1 MRGWTGPEMKVHTS
15 RMEESTMRLN
25 MLVAALAALLCTGP
39 ILRAA
44 SAEIAREVEKPA
56 IVLVHGAFADGSS
69 WSKVIKMLQAKG
81 YTVVAVQNPLSSL
94 AADVAATE
102 HVINQQT
109 RPVVLV
115 GHSWAGVVITQ
126 AGNNPKVKA
135 LVYVGAFAPD
145 SGQSIADVTAGLP
158 PPPWASTVI
167 KDEAG
172 NQTLPAA
179 TISHDFAQDLPPD
192 EQGVVAATQ
201 GPWFE
206 GAAADKVTKAA
217 WHDKPSWWVLGTKD
231 HMIDPSLQ
239 EKMAAAIKAQ
249 VTRVPTSHVA
259 MLADPKAVTAVI
271 LAAAE
276 NAQSSASKP
285 ALTNG
290 HIARFQH

>member
-1 MRGWTGPEMKVHTS
+1 
-15 RMEESTMRLN
+15 
-25 MLVAALAALLCTGP
+25 
-39 ILRAA
+39 
-44 SAEIAREVEKPA
+44 PA

-69 WSKVIKMLQAKG
+69 WSKVIALLQAKG
-81 YTVVAVQNPLSSL
+81 YPVVAVQNPLSSL
-94 AADVAATE
+94 ADDVVKTE
-102 HVINQQT
+102 RVINQQT

-135 LVYVGAFAPD
+135 LVYVDAFAPD

-158 PPPWASTVI
+158 PAPWSSTLI

-172 NQTLPAA
+172 YLTLPAPTVA
-179 TISHDFAQDLPPD
+179 HDFAQDLPPA

-206 GAAADKVTKAA
+206 GAAADKVTKAS

-231 HMIDPSLQ
+231 HIIDPSLQ

-259 MLADPKAVTAVI
+259 MLADPEAVTAVI

-276 NAQSSASKP
+276 MVQSSTSKP
-285 ALTNG
+285 ALRNG
-290 HIARFQH
+290 HVAHCQH